1 MFIFCL
7 NTNAVATN
15 DDTCKVK
22 IETVSSQP
30 AIVHEFFSCLEKRK
44 FFSLGIFC
52 NSHVDFSFVTK
63 DNEYTETNT
72 EYKCLDNLETL
83 INKVDYN
90 KFKITTGNTK
100 KGEQLIVAS
109 LYLYEDIDEFVV
121 NIMLVL
127 NQNSSITKIIVF

>member
-22 IETVSSQP
+22 IENISNKPT
-30 AIVHEFFSCLEKRK
+30 IVHEFFSCLEKRK

-109 LYLYEDIDEFVV
+109 LYLYEDTDEFVV